1 MAETNA
7 LISAL
12 RAASTEAE
20 APDSYDARFPGFIP
34 SWQTRDVSPLPPFVA
49 PTPQRYTGPSIADLR
64 AQRMSAAAIEA
75 LRAPPTTYNP
85 FTEGWGNNV
94 FGFFSPVGSMLA
106 SAQAPLYAPDPA
118 QLPEPIS
125 ASEPIASRLPV
136 TEEQSPQTQ
145 STPQSNLLEAFD
157 PVQLIGSPQFPAPT
171 PTTSQPIAPP
181 IMAFEP
187 VAPPSPPIA
196 LAPPPSWLPEP
207 EAPPPIS
214 LAPPP
219 PPAIPTQIAPAMRPE
234 PMQWDLP
241 SLDTAPIPQFI
252 AHDTTLPRRAP
263 RNAAKPRGLRK

>member
-34 SWQTRDVSPLPPFVA
+34 SWQTRDASPLPPFVA
-49 PTPQRYTGPSIADLR
+49 PTPKRYTGPSIADLR
-64 AQRMSAAAIEA
+64 AKRMSDAAIEA

-106 SAQAPLYAPDPA
+106 SAQVPLYAPDPA

-145 STPQSNLLEAFD
+145 STPQSNLPEAFD
-157 PVQLIGSPQFPAPT
+157 PVQLVGSPQFPAPT

-181 IMAFEP
+181 PPIAPPIMPFEP

-196 LAPPPSWLPEP
+196 LAPP
-207 EAPPPIS
+207 PPPIS

-219 PPAIPTQIAPAMRPE
+219 PPAIPTQIAPAIRPE

-241 SLDTAPIPQFI
+241 SLDIAPIPQFI
-252 AHDTTLPRRAP
+252 APDTTLPRRPP
-263 RNAAKPRGLRK
+263 RNAATPRGLRK